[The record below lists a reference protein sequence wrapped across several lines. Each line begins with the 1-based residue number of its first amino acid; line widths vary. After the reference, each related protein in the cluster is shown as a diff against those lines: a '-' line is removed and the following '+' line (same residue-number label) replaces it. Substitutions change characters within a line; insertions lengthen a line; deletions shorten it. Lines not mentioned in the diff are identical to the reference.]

1 MPTSVPLADLDRLLL
16 HAEKA
21 VALDRCLPVNLVP
34 EIERLATTWESL
46 GPASPNWAY
55 RSPPDLSDLL
65 AALDRVVAFLPSGN
79 PLGDLYGGRA
89 HELWKEA
96 RIVEALGSDEFG
108 ARAAER
114 FPVDPSEHG
123 VLADRL
129 ANEWI
134 RLPEPAEGVRVAAD
148 DASNPRSLISVSRSL
163 VGQLRLPVRVVSS
176 PSLASAAATGDGII
190 VVREGTTHSERAARR
205 IALHEVHGHAM
216 PRVRARAEVLGLFS
230 AGTRSG
236 SDDEEGRALLVE
248 ERHGL
253 MDNQRRREL
262 GLRHLAARAVRAGAD
277 WVDIVHFAKA
287 HGARTLDAVRIATR
301 VHRGGGLARELV
313 YLPALGR
320 VRAAFESDATIES
333 WLERGR
339 IGVETV
345 PAMRHVAER
354 LGARARQS
362 NVAITG
368 T

>member
-1 MPTSVPLADLDRLLL
+1 MP
-16 HAEKA
+16 
-21 VALDRCLPVNLVP
+21 
-34 EIERLATTWESL
+34 
-46 GPASPNWAY
+46 
-55 RSPPDLSDLL
+55 
-65 AALDRVVAFLPSGN
+65 
-79 PLGDLYGGRA
+79 
-89 HELWKEA
+89 
-96 RIVEALGSDEFG
+96 
-108 ARAAER
+108 
-114 FPVDPSEHG
+114 
-123 VLADRL
+123 
-129 ANEWI
+129 
-134 RLPEPAEGVRVAAD
+134 AD
-148 DASNPRSLISVSRSL
+148 DASDPRSLISVSRSL

-190 VVREGTTHSERAARR
+190 VVREGTTHSERAALR

-262 GLRHLAARAVRAGAD
+262 GLRHLGSARRAGWCGMGRHRSFRRRLMGHA
-277 WVDIVHFAKA
+277 
-287 HGARTLDAVRIATR
+287 LCDAVRIATR

-313 YLPALGR
+313 YLPAL
-320 VRAAFESDATIES
+320 RARACGASRRDATIES